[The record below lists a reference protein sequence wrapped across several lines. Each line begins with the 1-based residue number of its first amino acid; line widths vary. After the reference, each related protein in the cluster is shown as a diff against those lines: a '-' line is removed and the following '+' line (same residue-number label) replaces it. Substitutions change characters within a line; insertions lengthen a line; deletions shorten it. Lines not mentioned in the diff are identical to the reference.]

1 MRKNLTQGLPSQ
13 RYALDKGRKC
23 QHPGITGP
31 NNHLSLRSPDVLHEP
46 EKLKKNTMGKKLYV
60 LLLVLLLELSCT
72 NEKKISHIDP
82 INWNARN
89 MELPKNDTLIRGTS
103 YLSIYSSIYDG
114 TENTLHHLTATASM
128 RNVSVSD
135 SIYILKATYFN
146 TQGDLIRTYFDKPI
160 FLKPLETIEIV
171 IDQDDKFGGT
181 GANFVFDWAV
191 KSDNHEPIFEAVMI
205 STTGQQGISFTT
217 RGIKL

>member
-1 MRKNLTQGLPSQ
+1 
-13 RYALDKGRKC
+13 
-23 QHPGITGP
+23 
-31 NNHLSLRSPDVLHEP
+31 
-46 EKLKKNTMGKKLYV
+46 MGKRLWALLFA
-60 LLLVLLLELSCT
+60 LLLGLSCT
-72 NEKKISHIDP
+72 NEKKLSHIDP
-82 INWNARN
+82 INWSGRYKA
-89 MELPKNDTLIRGTS
+89 LPNNDTLIKGSS

-114 TENTLHHLTATASM
+114 SEKTLHHLTATASM

-135 SIYILKATYFN
+135 TIYILKASYFN
-146 TQGDLIRTYFDKPI
+146 SKGDPIRIYFDEPI

-171 IDQDDKFGGT
+171 IDQDDEHGGT

-205 STTGQQGISFTT
+205 STTGQQGISFST